1 MSMPYEPDELR
12 ELLDA
17 LVEESITLEQGRRLE
32 ALVLNHPEAEA
43 FYVQYMGMVADLG
56 RHFAGD
62 KAATVSAALNAG
74 GAALRGLTLGGAGLR
89 GLTSP
94 ARRRLRTV
102 AGAAAIVGVAAALL
116 VAVNPLSQPA
126 SVGPSSGSIEA
137 TDDSVAILAQTSGAE
152 WGETGLPTH
161 SGAALPPGRLV
172 LKAGVAQIEFYS
184 GATVILEGPADF
196 RLDSA
201 SQAYCTRGKLRV
213 TVPPQAQGFTVGSPA
228 MDLIDRGTE
237 FGMRVDPAAPSEVHV
252 FQGKVELHEPGS
264 SPTAGMQELTTGKG
278 VRVAKPGVFEAI
290 QADSAAFLSAQ
301 DVAVRS
307 EEETKKRQRGWLAAS
322 VARRA
327 DPGLVV
333 YYAFTPNTPWERTL
347 RDRAAG
353 QPKPHDGAIVGC
365 PFVSSRWPGKQ
376 GLEFKRVSDRV
387 RFNVSGDFE
396 SLSLA
401 AWVRVDALPNQFN
414 SLMMADG
421 WEDGGVHWHIN
432 DRGEIALGIQGPNKK
447 NGTDYRT
454 PQIFTA
460 DRLGQWTHLV
470 VVFDGAA
477 RRVTHYVNGKIVQ
490 QDGVRFD
497 VPLRLGDAEI
507 GNWNVGNRRDRQPI
521 RNLRGCIDEFLLWS
535 HPLAATA
542 VEQLFQQGQ
551 PKN

>member
-1 MSMPYEPDELR
+1 MSVPYDPGELR
-12 ELLDA
+12 ALLDA
-17 LVEESITLEQGRRLE
+17 LVEESIAPEQVRRLE
-32 ALVLNHPEAEA
+32 ELVLKHPEAEA
-43 FYVQYMGMVADLG
+43 FYVQYLGMVADLS

-62 KAATVSAALNAG
+62 KAATSGVT
-74 GAALRGLTLGGAGLR
+74 LRGLTPPARREL
-89 GLTSP
+89 SP
-94 ARRRLRTV
+94 ARRRR
-102 AGAAAIVGVAAALL
+102 AAAIAAAVVGVAAALL
-116 VAVNPLSQPA
+116 VAVNPFWKHGLVAPPSA
-126 SVGPSSGSIEA
+126 SAEP
-137 TDDSVAILAQTSGAE
+137 TDDSIAILAQTSGAE
-152 WGETGLPTH
+152 WEETGLPTH
-161 SGAALPPGRLV
+161 SGAPLPAGRLV

-237 FGMRVDPAAPSEVHV
+237 FGMRIDPAMPSEVHV
-252 FQGKVELHEPGS
+252 FQGKVEVHEPGS
-264 SPTAGMQELTTGKG
+264 RTAGMQELTTGNG
-278 VRVAKPGVFEAI
+278 VRVARPGVFEAI
-290 QADSAAFLSAQ
+290 PADSAAFLSAQ
-301 DVAVRS
+301 DVALRS
-307 EEETKKRQRGWLAAS
+307 EAETKRRQRDWLAAS
-322 VARRA
+322 SARRA

-333 YYAFTPNTPWERTL
+333 YYAFTPDTPWERTL

-365 PFVSSRWPGKQ
+365 PFVTSRWAGKQ

-387 RFNVSGDFE
+387 RFNVAGDFA

-432 DRGEIALGIQGPNKK
+432 DRGEIALGIQGPDKK

-454 PQIFTA
+454 PRMFTA

-470 VVFDGAA
+470 VVFDRAA
-477 RRVTHYVNGKIVQ
+477 RQVTHYVNGKIVQ

-507 GNWNVGNRRDRQPI
+507 GNWNVGSRRDRQPI
-521 RNLRGCIDEFLLWS
+521 RNLRGCVDEFLLWS
-535 HPLAATA
+535 RPLAAA
-542 VEQLFQQGQ
+542 EVEELFRQGRTI
-551 PKN
+551 N